1 MLISL
6 LFGSLFVIL
15 SNINNTY
22 KMKHSLKIGEVLENY
37 KKLLFSEGFT
47 YEESNDYMKL
57 IFERA
62 TKKYGKMDFFNIDKD
77 GADSIIV
84 DINNEFNK

>member
-1 MLISL
+1 
-6 LFGSLFVIL
+6 
-15 SNINNTY
+15 
-22 KMKHSLKIGEVLENY
+22 MKHSLKIGEVLENY

-62 TKKYGKMDFFNIDKD
+62 TKKYGKMNFFNIDKD
-77 GADSIIV
+77 RADSIIV

>member
-1 MLISL
+1 
-6 LFGSLFVIL
+6 
-15 SNINNTY
+15 
-22 KMKHSLKIGEVLENY
+22 MKHSLKIGEVLENY